1 MNPKSF
7 NLYVGKLV
15 NIKALG
21 NVCFENMLLPIKKYF
36 FCKPLVKYIEIFIYG
51 NKIMLF
57 ARFLK

>member
-21 NVCFENMLLPIKKYF
+21 NVCFENMLLPIIYIF
-36 FCKPLVKYIEIFIYG
+36 FCESLVKYIGILIYS
-51 NKIMLF
+51 NRAMLF